1 MYVKETA
8 PATRYGHRGAVGGCG
23 KEAAVFQPAGTP
35 MTDSRTNTVNTISD
49 RISKSHYEVDSS
61 AVAAAILERLLA
73 GNIIPNELN
82 R

>member
-1 MYVKETA
+1 
-8 PATRYGHRGAVGGCG
+8 
-23 KEAAVFQPAGTP
+23 
-35 MTDSRTNTVNTISD
+35 MTDSRMNNVKTISD

-73 GNIIPNELN
+73 GKLIPNELN